1 MLRSVIIKLSRPFC
15 NKLFCS
21 DIYPKFH
28 QSILPL
34 AQFMLKMKR
43 FSIFAFICK
52 AKCFAIACNSS
63 SKYFSWYW
71 YVGLYIQLLL
81 SIRKMIRPFRGAIQV
96 IQLSWENIYDINAK
110 IRQTFNFVVITNK
123 LLIYYFIYLFYLLS
137 YLTILLVVEISY
149 QRVLACLTE
158 GF

>member
-1 MLRSVIIKLSRPFC
+1 
-15 NKLFCS
+15 
-21 DIYPKFH
+21 
-28 QSILPL
+28 
-34 AQFMLKMKR
+34 
-43 FSIFAFICK
+43 
-52 AKCFAIACNSS
+52 
-63 SKYFSWYW
+63 
-71 YVGLYIQLLL
+71 
-81 SIRKMIRPFRGAIQV
+81 MIRPFRGAIQV

-123 LLIYYFIYLFYLLS
+123 LLIYYFIYFFYLLS

>member
-1 MLRSVIIKLSRPFC
+1 
-15 NKLFCS
+15 
-21 DIYPKFH
+21 
-28 QSILPL
+28 
-34 AQFMLKMKR
+34 MLKMKR

-123 LLIYYFIYLFYLLS
+123 LLIYYFIYFFLSIKLFNYTPCGRNLLPKSTYLPNWR
-137 YLTILLVVEISY
+137 LLANVRDSFCIFFYWKWQS
-149 QRVLACLTE
+149 Q
-158 GF
+158 

>member
-1 MLRSVIIKLSRPFC
+1 MLRSVIIKLPRPFC
-15 NKLFCS
+15 SKLFCS

-28 QSILPL
+28 QFILPL

-52 AKCFAIACNSS
+52 AKRFAIACNSS

-81 SIRKMIRPFRGAIQV
+81 SIRKMIRPFRGAIQI

-110 IRQTFNFVVITNK
+110 IRQTFSFVVITNK
-123 LLIYYFIYLFYLLS
+123 LLIYYFIYFFYLLS
-137 YLTILLVVEISY
+137 YLTILLVLEISY